1 MKTKLTFI
9 LAAMVLLGGCS
20 LIKDAATVTIDTELI
35 SSVNVT
41 VAGNKSANLNVATEL
56 PFNVTKDLRLDENA
70 DIEEYLE
77 KIREIELNS
86 LVVTITGL
94 ASNQVISTIS
104 LAVTGVGNICTQ
116 TNVTAANNSFTPV
129 VSQATFDKVAEK
141 LLKDL
146 RITYTINGL
155 AALPGTFVITT
166 NYGAKIT
173 AGALD

>member
-1 MKTKLTFI
+1 MKAKLTFI

-20 LIKDAATVTIDTELI
+20 LIKDAATVTIDTDLT
-35 SSVNVT
+35 SSVT
-41 VAGNKSANLNVATEL
+41 VLGDLKKSADLNVLTDL
-56 PFNVTKDLRLDENA
+56 PFNVTKDLRLDENT

-86 LVVTITGL
+86 LIITITGL

-104 LAVTGVGNICTQ
+104 LDVTGVGNICTQ

-129 VSQATFDKVAEK
+129 VSQVTFDKVAAK
-141 LLKDL
+141 LLNDL
-146 RITYTINGL
+146 KITYTINGL
-155 AALPGTFVITT
+155 TTLPGTFVITT
-166 NYGAKIT
+166 NWGAKIT